1 MGFINQYNRNI
12 NKRVETNITKAV
24 GTTIASSS
32 IQSMGGAFVLLDAT
46 LLQNPPIR
54 LRLYSDSSSLVTD
67 ANRAP
72 GNFNVSESVGLI
84 ADINLTTFDTLH
96 FAPPLIGAPVSGGL
110 VWYNFSGSALE
121 QTVKLT
127 SFTLSDIGDS
137 EDNREVLIIS
147 GTQVPLTTGPFYGV
161 TGNIHSPKSFAII
174 SAKSA
179 YNFNPD
185 QQWELL
191 GSNDG
196 SGWEFFQTRSLTA
209 TIHEIDANVTQQFP
223 QIPIDSTL
231 YAAKIATRTGTFWKD
246 GNFYYLPVD
255 AGETYRVSGWHWCT
269 NTTQS
274 PLPGCGYILLPAD
287 SSGVP
292 IYPYLFATSS
302 ATSGKWEYA
311 SHEFTINSAAT
322 ASILIG
328 AFMDSNYPNGYGLSP
343 ECSGAYFQ
351 DPLTCPGYGWFTGF
365 TVENITDFASRL
377 RLYSTDIS
385 DVPASEI
392 SRSFSTETNS
402 GSKLIADMMF
412 DSASLEY
419 PLVPILEAY
428 AWEESSGS
436 YIPGANKV
444 GYVLENL
451 SDVTTVYSGSLN
463 TSLKIYSLED

>member
-12 NKRVETNITKAV
+12 NKRVETTITKAV
-24 GTTIASSS
+24 GVTIASSS
-32 IQSMGGAFVLLDAT
+32 IQTMGGTFVVLDAT
-46 LLQNPPIR
+46 LLQSPPIR
-54 LRLYSDSSSLVTD
+54 LRLYSDSSSLVVD

-127 SFTLSDIGDS
+127 SFILSDVGDS
-137 EDNREVLIIS
+137 EDNRENLIVS
-147 GTQVPLTTGPFYGV
+147 GTQVPLTSGSFYGV
-161 TGNIHSPKSFAII
+161 TGSIYSPKSFAIL
-174 SAKSA
+174 SAKST

-231 YAAKIATRTGTFWKD
+231 YSAKVATRTGTLWKD
-246 GNFYYLPVD
+246 GSFYLLPVD
-255 AGETYRVSGWHWCT
+255 SGETYRASGWHWCT
-269 NTTQS
+269 NTTQN
-274 PLPGCGYILLPAD
+274 PVAGCGYIMLPTD
-287 SSGVP
+287 SGGTP
-292 IYPYLFATSS
+292 IYPYLYATSS
-302 ATSGKWEYA
+302 GTSSKWEYA
-311 SHEFTINSAAT
+311 SAELPIGTGT
-322 ASILIG
+322 ASIMI
-328 AFMDSNYPNGYGLSP
+328 APFIDASYPNGYGLSP
-343 ECSGAYFQ
+343 ECAGAYYQ
-351 DPLTCPGYGWFTGF
+351 DPLACPGYGWFTGF
-365 TVENITDFASRL
+365 TVENVTDFASRL
-377 RLYSTDIS
+377 RLYSTDMS
-385 DVPASEI
+385 NVPASEI
-392 SRSFSTETNS
+392 SRSFLTETNS

-412 DSASLEY
+412 DSASFDY

-428 AWEESSGS
+428 AWDATSGS
-436 YIPGANKV
+436 YIPGANRV

-463 TSLKIYSLED
+463 TSIKIYSLED